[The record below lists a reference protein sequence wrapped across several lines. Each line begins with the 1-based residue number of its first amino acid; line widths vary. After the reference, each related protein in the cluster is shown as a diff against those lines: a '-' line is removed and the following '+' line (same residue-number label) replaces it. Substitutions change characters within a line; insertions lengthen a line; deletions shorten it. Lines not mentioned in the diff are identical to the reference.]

1 MNMQPDLQVLQML
14 GGSSGMRADALIRSG
29 IPLEALDNLNA
40 HGVNAVGVGIIN
52 ARTLRHRKA
61 KGEALSQEEG
71 DHLYRVSKI
80 VVLAEAVFGNKD
92 KAFRWL
98 GKPHV
103 MFDGLTALEAVA
115 TTPGFAGVEEALLRI
130 SHGFAA

>member
-1 MNMQPDLQVLQML
+1 MNTQPDLQVLQML
-14 GGSSGMRADALIRSG
+14 GGSSGMRADVLIRSG
-29 IPLEALDNLNA
+29 VPLEALENLNK

-80 VVLAEAVFGNKD
+80 VVLAESVFGDKD

-98 GKPHV
+98 GKPSSTLG
-103 MFDGLTALEAVA
+103 GLTALEAVA
-115 TTPGFAGVEEALLRI
+115 TTPGYASVEEALLRI
-130 SHGFAA
+130 QHGFAA

>member
-1 MNMQPDLQVLQML
+1 MNTQPDLEVLQML

-29 IPLEALDNLNA
+29 VPLEALENLSK

-80 VVLAEAVFGNKD
+80 VVLAESVFGDKE

-98 GKPHV
+98 GKPHG

-130 SHGFAA
+130 NHGFAA